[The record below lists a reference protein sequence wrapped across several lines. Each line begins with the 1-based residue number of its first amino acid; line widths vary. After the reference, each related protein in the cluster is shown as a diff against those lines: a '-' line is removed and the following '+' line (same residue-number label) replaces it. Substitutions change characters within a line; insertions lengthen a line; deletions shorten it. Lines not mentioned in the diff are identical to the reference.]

1 MARNTIYPPSVKPGI
16 PRLGAKPKGWIE
28 TTLGDVLR
36 VVQRPA
42 KIKDNIEYQLVTAKR
57 SRGGIVPRETLTG
70 KKILTKIQYYV
81 AKNDFLI
88 SKRQIV
94 HGACGIVPS
103 TLDGALVSGEYSV
116 LRVKNGILLK
126 YLDYLSHTDYFQMA
140 CFQASVG
147 VDVEKMIFDLKEWLN
162 FKIYL
167 PPIIEQQKIVDILS
181 TWDKSIAQSE
191 QLIFIK
197 QILKKGLLQKL
208 FTGKISICN
217 NKKWKESRL
226 EEVCIEFLSG
236 GTPSTTVDNYWQG
249 NIPWI
254 TGSDFGDLRID
265 NIRSHITKEAV
276 KNSATKIVGKD
287 NLLVVTRVGVG
298 KLAIAP
304 FDIAISQDTTGL
316 IIDKQ
321 LVNPKFLL
329 YALALTIPHL
339 AKYNQGTSIQ
349 GVTRRDLRQHK
360 IMLPPLEIQQRIA
373 EILHTIQDEIDLL
386 IARQDFY
393 KKQKKGLMK
402 KLLGGK
408 VRVKI

>member
-1 MARNTIYPPSVKPGI
+1 MARNTLYPPSVKPGI
-16 PRLGAKPKGWIE
+16 PRLGAKPKGWSE
-28 TTLGDVLR
+28 TTFGDILR
-36 VVQRPA
+36 VIQRPA
-42 KIKDNIEYQLVTAKR
+42 TIKDNVEYQLVTAR
-57 SRGGIVPRETLTG
+57 RGRGGIVPREILTG

-94 HGACGIVPS
+94 HGACGVVPC

-116 LRVKNGILLK
+116 LRVKDSVLLK
-126 YLDYLSHTDYFQMA
+126 YLDYFSHTDYFQMT

-167 PPIIEQQKIVDILS
+167 PPIAEQQKIINILN
-181 TWDKSIAQSE
+181 TWDKSIALTE
-191 QLIFIK
+191 QLISMK
-197 QILKKGLLQKL
+197 RILKKGLLQKL
-208 FTGKISICN
+208 LTGKISIGN
-217 NKKWKESRL
+217 NKIWKECRL
-226 EEVCIEFLSG
+226 EEVCVEFLSG
-236 GTPSTTVDNYWQG
+236 GTPSTAVEDYWRG

-254 TGSDFGDLRID
+254 TGSDFGDLRIE
-265 NIRSHITKEAV
+265 NVRNHITKAAV
-276 KNSATKIVGKD
+276 KNSATKIVGKG

-316 IIDKQ
+316 IIDKR

-349 GVTRRDLRQHK
+349 GVTRKDLRQHK

-373 EILHTIQDEIDLL
+373 EILHTMQDEIDLL
-386 IARQDFY
+386 IERQNYY
-393 KKQKKGLMK
+393 KSQKKGLMQ
-402 KLLGGK
+402 KLLAGK
-408 VRVKI
+408 